1 MRKEKKHTKYA
12 IKTIIGLLFI
22 LASGFLISQ
31 NIVIN
36 RTDSVETGI
45 YRKVIFSNFSKGHY
59 VIYKPNDKYKKYV
72 QSTYGNTQN
81 GKLMLLK
88 KIVGTEGDVI
98 EEKNFKIY
106 INGEEKGKIYRLK
119 GLTETSPNYKKVL
132 SKDEVFLMGETPDSF
147 DGRYFGVIKKKELV
161 SEVKLVISGNTIE
174 NVLGKITP
182 QKLLKGTIVK

>member
-1 MRKEKKHTKYA
+1 MEKEKKHTKYA
-12 IKTIIGLLFI
+12 IRTIIGLLFI

-45 YRKVIFSNFSKGHY
+45 YRKVIFPNFSKGHY
-59 VIYKPNDKYKKYV
+59 VTYKPDDKYKKYV
-72 QSTYGNTQN
+72 ESTYGNN
-81 GKLMLLK
+81 HDGKILLLK

-147 DGRYFGVIKKKELV
+147 DGRYFGAIKKKELV

-182 QKLLKGTIVK
+182 QKLLKGAIVK